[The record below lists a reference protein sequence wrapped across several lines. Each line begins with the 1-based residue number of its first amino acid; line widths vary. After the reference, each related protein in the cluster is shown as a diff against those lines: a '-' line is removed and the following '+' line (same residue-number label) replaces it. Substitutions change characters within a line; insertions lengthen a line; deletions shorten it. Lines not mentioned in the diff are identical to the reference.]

1 MPRGAHT
8 AIRGLLQHQAHPACP
23 GTSCT
28 AVEICS
34 PWHAQSK
41 VHPQRVGHVAG
52 SWRDDLH
59 VLSIHLSTGI
69 SKDSTGA
76 WVSFKRSKRQR
87 EFSNPTVTFVVE
99 KKKKCIH
106 ASKVTVTENWE
117 SFLSSGEDF
126 AFEGHRCSSCSFGA
140 SMGSETQVSLSTPV
154 WKCRT
159 LLDCSGNE
167 QHHPESPITL
177 LARQEPGSMEL
188 SSCLCDKSC
197 TSSQL

>member
-8 AIRGLLQHQAHPACP
+8 AIRGLLQHQARPACP

-99 KKKKCIH
+99 KKKSVFMPAK
-106 ASKVTVTENWE
+106 
-117 SFLSSGEDF
+117 
-126 AFEGHRCSSCSFGA
+126 
-140 SMGSETQVSLSTPV
+140 SLSLRIGRV
-154 WKCRT
+154 FLALVRT
-159 LLDCSGNE
+159 LPLKGTDAAPAALVLQWALKLKFPSA
-167 QHHPESPITL
+167 L
-177 LARQEPGSMEL
+177 LFGSAEHF
-188 SSCLCDKSC
+188 
-197 TSSQL
+197 